1 MKKLIVSFL
10 VAVFFFLGSATN
22 AYAATENDII
32 TSLEA
37 AQVPAHYVQQAQ
49 NYLRAND
56 VSAQQADEIVGF
68 INNAKKIVVSTGA
81 VNVGDLSNA
90 EAQAIFDEIM
100 AAASV
105 IGMTVTMGS
114 NEVTL
119 FDANGNIVS
128 TFPIKGL
135 SGYLDGTGNASIAVN
150 EVKQTGSSNLYLAG
164 GIALLVAAVGSV
176 VVSKKRAYASFEA

>member
-10 VAVFFFLGSATN
+10 VAVFFFLGSAPS

-56 VSAQQADEIVGF
+56 VSAQKADEIIGF
-68 INNAKKIVVSTGA
+68 INNAQKIVDASGA
-81 VNVGDLSNA
+81 VNVGDLSQA
-90 EAQAIFDEIM
+90 EGQAIFKEIS
-100 AAASV
+100 AAAAV

-128 TFPIKGL
+128 TFPIKGV
-135 SGYLDGTGNASIAVN
+135 SGYMDGTSNASLSVN

-164 GIALLVAAVGSV
+164 GIALLVAAAGSV